1 MENIAM
7 NTTKFELFAA
17 LALILSAYA
26 IGHFN
31 LFSALINIKMGGG
44 NFIDVAAEL
53 LILAALTALTYY
65 MLERKKTHDTTET
78 AAPAAEQTT
87 KTHPE
92 DTTPEASATT
102 ELTTGTT
109 EQSAC
114 TAELTAEATE
124 LTAGA
129 ETESTD
135 STAEETADEEATA
148 HEEEFISKDV
158 IKNLQFVQQVTE
170 EVDRNIQNEN
180 FKIDMLAR
188 SYGTCRSAFNKR
200 LREVTGYSPVEFVK
214 LRRIHFAK
222 EMLAATDDEPIN
234 AVGYSCGFSTP
245 QYFTRVF
252 KECVGCTPLEYRN
265 RARGIEPRK
274 EAATA

>member
-1 MENIAM
+1 MKNIAM

-53 LILAALTALTYY
+53 LILAALTALAYY
-65 MLERKKTHDTTET
+65 MLERKKAHDTTET

-92 DTTPEASATT
+92 DTTQEASATT
-102 ELTTGTT
+102 ELTAEAT
-109 EQSAC
+109 EQSAG
-114 TAELTAEATE
+114 AEAETNE
-124 LTAGA
+124 TTDKETA
-129 ETESTD
+129 D
-135 STAEETADEEATA
+135 DEETAAQE
-148 HEEEFISKDV
+148 EEEFISKDV
-158 IKNLQFVQQVTE
+158 MKNLQFVQQVTE